1 MLRSR
6 RSVTL
11 AVALAGLPLLLGLS
25 GCSGVGESATSS
37 AQPMS
42 GVAGGVQ
49 ASGAPAGANESV
61 VAAPAADQASSG
73 QAKGADGKA
82 AGSDPAALVGV
93 QLIRT
98 ADIVLQVDHL
108 DTSAA
113 RVRAVAQSVGGTVSS
128 EVTTFPDSPTSTTQ
142 QGTEGSP
149 DAGTTV
155 RSTRPGESVIVLRVP
170 VASLDQALE
179 RVTAVGTVLSR
190 TSTSQ
195 DVTADLADVG
205 SRVKTQQASVER
217 VRQLLAKA
225 NSLQDIVTLE
235 AELTR
240 RQSDLE
246 ALEARRASLA
256 DRAALSTL
264 TVTLRTPT
272 VTEQV
277 DTSNGFTAG
286 LRRGWQ
292 AVIASTTVVLTLLG
306 ALLPLI
312 VLAAVVGIPLTWWI
326 RRRRAS
332 RTRPPVPPAPPAP
345 GTTAATPPPPPPQ
358 TGAPT
363 GRQTAPPPKQD
374 PAP

>member
-1 MLRSR
+1 MLRR
-6 RSVTL
+6 RRFVTL
-11 AVALAGLPLLLGLS
+11 AVALAGLPLLLGLAS
-25 GCSGVGESATSS
+25 CGSSAGTATSGTGP
-37 AQPMS
+37 AMDRAGAPEA
-42 GVAGGVQ
+42 GVVAGQ
-49 ASGAPAGANESV
+49 
-61 VAAPAADQASSG
+61 AAPASG
-73 QAKGADGKA
+73 PAGGADGKA
-82 AGSDPAALVGV
+82 ARTDPAALAGV

-113 RVRAVAQSVGGTVSS
+113 RVRAVAQSVGGAVSS
-128 EVTTFPDSPTSTTQ
+128 EVTTFPDSPTSTGPQTDAPGGGAGQ
-142 QGTEGSP
+142 KDGAGQGSGSGP
-149 DAGTTV
+149 ATVV

-170 VASLDQALE
+170 VASLDQAID

-225 NSLQDIVTLE
+225 TSLQDIVTLE
-235 AELTR
+235 GELTR

-264 TVTLRTPT
+264 TVTLRTPA
-272 VTEQV
+272 VTEEV
-277 DTSNGFTAG
+277 DRSNGFMAG

-292 AVIASTTVVLTLLG
+292 AVIASTAVILTLLG

-312 VLAAVVGIPLTWWI
+312 VLAAAIGLPLTWWI
-326 RRRRAS
+326 RRRRARAHRPS
-332 RTRPPVPPAPPAP
+332 APPVPAAPVPT
-345 GTTAATPPPPPPQ
+345 GPPPSDPPQ
-358 TGAPT
+358 AFAP
-363 GRQTAPPPKQD
+363 
-374 PAP
+374 